1 MTKQYRIL
9 VSYESEGKRLDI
21 DRLRANMKGEGLY
34 NLRIEQK
41 EPIGKKHTVEI
52 YFDADIPVSQ
62 TVMSQMMVG
71 QDFVVR
77 VLQEVLTPDGK
88 WTNVDRT
95 LPKTCQ
101 AENCKNRPEMDAF
114 TEEDGAKRMYRL
126 CKHHANLASL
136 GVKFNVWDEEN

>member
-9 VSYESEGKRLDI
+9 VKYESEAEKLDI
-21 DRLRANMKGEGLY
+21 NRLHDMKSEQFY

-41 EPIGKKHTVEI
+41 EPIGKTHTVEI

-62 TVMSQMMVG
+62 TLMSQMMRR
-71 QDFVVR
+71 QNFEVR
-77 VLQEVLTPDGK
+77 VLQEVLTSDGN
-88 WTNVDRT
+88 WTNVDKS

-114 TEEDGAKRMYRL
+114 TRRKDGTKRMYRL
-126 CKHHANLASL
+126 CKYHANLASR
-136 GVKFNVWDEEN
+136 GVNFNVWDEI